1 MTREWITRLAA
12 DERKRDDE
20 RSEAAAAAERRADF
34 VRIQGRRLIDQL
46 RSTVDRDIDAFRREF
61 PDDLIREVILEVTDP
76 GGGFVIRKP
85 MQPTVALSV
94 KPNLPAESVRCE
106 YRFTPENGLPPRD
119 DRVDFLLIGYG
130 TDNTMSVKHAGTG
143 QVFNDADTLSE
154 YLLVPVLTG
163 RPR

>member
-20 RSEAAAAAERRADF
+20 RSSAAAAVAQRIDS
-34 VRIQGRRLIDQL
+34 VRVHGQRLIDEL
-46 RSTVDRDIDAFRREF
+46 RATVELDLDAFRNEF
-61 PDDLIREVILEVTDP
+61 PGELAHAVSFEATEP

-85 MQPTVALSV
+85 SYPAVALSV
-94 KPNLPAESVRCE
+94 TPNLPAESVRCE
-106 YRFTPENGLPPRD
+106 YRFTPNNDLPSRD
-119 DRVDFLLIGYG
+119 DRVDLRVISNGADTNVL
-130 TDNTMSVKHAGTG
+130 VKHPGTG
-143 QVFNDADTLSE
+143 QVFHNADALSE